1 MAKNGQKSTKGLS
14 AFFLMAV
21 DSPVKK
27 LDFCFSSTSR
37 L

>member
-1 MAKNGQKSTKGLS
+1 MAKNGKKSTKGLS
-14 AFFLMAV
+14 TFFLTAV

-27 LDFCFSSTSR
+27 LDFCLSSTSR